1 MKLKLR
7 RLSPETQFERLK
19 NFASE
24 AHTINFKAYYVLKI
38 DLMNGGNVPLYIIE
52 YEEVLKRYL
61 FSIPA
66 SDFVR
71 ENGWGETDS
80 AGRIILSPEFMGNFD
95 LIRIVPPDGI
105 VPDDS
110 YLRIVKKGSTK
121 WYTLD
126 DLLKDDCLS
135 LDDLIKGT
143 KE

>member
-7 RLSPETQFERLK
+7 RLSHETQFERLR

-24 AHTINFKAYYVLKI
+24 AHTFNFKSYYVLEI
-38 DLMNGGNVPLYIIE
+38 DLINGGNVPLYIIE

-66 SDFVR
+66 SDYVR

-80 AGRIILSPEFMGNFD
+80 EGRIILSSEFMENFD
-95 LIRIVPPDGI
+95 LIRIIPPEGI

-110 YLRIVKKGSTK
+110 YLRIVKKGTTK
-121 WYTLD
+121 GYTLD
-126 DLLKDDCLS
+126 DLLKGDCLS
-135 LDDLIKGT
+135 LDDLIKGA
-143 KE
+143 KV